1 MSIPRASR
9 PTPKEQIIISR
20 STPPNEP
27 SFWSVL
33 RELLREVVAQ
43 INVVCSQADPVD
55 AGLRRA
61 IVREHAEVEL
71 TSLDSRLRVMSVEE
85 HSGGLYPILQLA
97 IVRTL
102 CNAD

>member
-1 MSIPRASR
+1 
-9 PTPKEQIIISR
+9 
-20 STPPNEP
+20 
-27 SFWSVL
+27 
-33 RELLREVVAQ
+33 
-43 INVVCSQADPVD
+43 
-55 AGLRRA
+55 LRRA

-71 TSLDSRLRVMSVEE
+71 ASLDSRLRVMSVEE